1 MICATQDPHYTA
13 KRLLRSAQV
22 KPRTAHFGLVRGR
35 KPKDALL
42 GGSIDRE
49 DLVKSY
55 PQEVLAVRADM
66 LPETLAAAITAVW
79 ARLAVAIRKQVA
91 G

>member
-1 MICATQDPHYTA
+1 MIPTQDPHYTA

-35 KPKDALL
+35 KPQDRLL
-42 GGSIDRE
+42 GASLDTS
-49 DLVKSY
+49 DLVKQY
-55 PQEVLAVRADM
+55 PQETLAVNSTMRH
-66 LPETLAAAITAVW
+66 ETLAAAIAAVW
-79 ARLAVAIRKQVA
+79 ARLDGAIRKQVA